1 MKLYDESGELIH
13 TSNEYNTYDEGS
25 YEYYYYQ
32 QLAVSLERGTYY
44 LAVEVTDDY
53 YDLSNQ
59 AYFLYQWAEFSPDFS
74 IESFKANLSSPQL
87 ENKTISFQASSKTAG
102 LQYQFSI
109 NNKVLQEFGTSSSFK
124 WKPSKA
130 GSYTI
135 KVEARNPNY
144 PYAVISKE
152 LKYNITA
159 YKPDFKI
166 TSLTSSSKYIIQNK
180 QVTLSTKTDK
190 SKLQYQYTI
199 NDKVVQKF
207 GSKATYNWKPTKAG
221 KYKVKVEVRRAEYPN
236 AVVVKA
242 AYFQV
247 YDGNV
252 KITALKPSLSSPRP
266 YNKTIKWTASSHGV
280 DLQYKFSVYSNK
292 KWVTIKNYSSTRT
305 VNWKPTK
312 AGTYKVRV
320 DVWSKASGKKAYK
333 VANYTVFKPSDF
345 SITSFTAN
353 KKSPQTAGTYL
364 TYTAKAKGAYLEY
377 QFRVNNG
384 YGWYTAQDY
393 STKNTFS
400 TYPYTGNFRVAV
412 NVRQKGTTK
421 VKQKIVSIQI
431 KENPSY
437 YMRSNYEIN
446 YNYGWLTVNNYGYK
460 NLKVTKYQLINN
472 DKVIYTYTPK
482 DWIVIG
488 RDTETFYYYPNKKV
502 TSFNYYTYWKIT
514 YTYDGMQ
521 HTAYL
526 YR

>member
-1 MKLYDESGELIH
+1 M
-13 TSNEYNTYDEGS
+13 
-25 YEYYYYQ
+25 
-32 QLAVSLERGTYY
+32 
-44 LAVEVTDDY
+44 
-53 YDLSNQ
+53 
-59 AYFLYQWAEFSPDFS
+59 
-74 IESFKANLSSPQL
+74 
-87 ENKTISFQASSKTAG
+87 
-102 LQYQFSI
+102 
-109 NNKVLQEFGTSSSFK
+109 
-124 WKPSKA
+124 
-130 GSYTI
+130 
-135 KVEARNPNY
+135 
-144 PYAVISKE
+144 
-152 LKYNITA
+152 
-159 YKPDFKI
+159 
-166 TSLTSSSKYIIQNK
+166 
-180 QVTLSTKTDK
+180 
-190 SKLQYQYTI
+190 
-199 NDKVVQKF
+199 
-207 GSKATYNWKPTKAG
+207 
-221 KYKVKVEVRRAEYPN
+221 
-236 AVVVKA
+236 
-242 AYFQV
+242 
-247 YDGNV
+247 
-252 KITALKPSLSSPRP
+252 
-266 YNKTIKWTASSHGV
+266 
-280 DLQYKFSVYSNK
+280 
-292 KWVTIKNYSSTRT
+292 
-305 VNWKPTK
+305 NWKPTK